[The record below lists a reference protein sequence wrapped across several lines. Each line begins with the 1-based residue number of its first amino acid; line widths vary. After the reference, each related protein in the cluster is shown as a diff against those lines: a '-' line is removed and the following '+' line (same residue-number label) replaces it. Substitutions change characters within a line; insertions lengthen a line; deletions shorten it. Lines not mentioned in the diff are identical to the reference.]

1 MIKKIFSIFNL
12 HTFFIIAEAI
22 GVYYLF
28 KNINLTMSVNFDII
42 SIAIIFPLVFTITG
56 AFNKRQESLN
66 YLSIFRTKIITLQNI
81 FVAVEGVTKKDQK
94 KLSEIL
100 LNLEKYSFS
109 LLKGRKKY
117 SIMGIRKFSGE
128 IFELTLSNL
137 SNFNDREKDSMIRV
151 KNEIFEN
158 IENLHALQSHGTP
171 ISLRSYCLIFIYLFP
186 LIYTPSLID
195 GIKSSISEYQNIIS
209 LGFTI
214 LISFTLIA
222 LYNIQNYIENPF
234 DQKGFD
240 DVKLKEFKLK
250 EEEI

>member
-1 MIKKIFSIFNL
+1 MIRKIFSIFNL
-12 HTFFIIAEAI
+12 HTIVIVAEAVA
-22 GVYYLF
+22 VYFLF
-28 KNINLTMSVNFDII
+28 KHIDLKMSVNFDII

-81 FVAVEGVTKKDQK
+81 FVAVEGVGKNDQK

-100 LNLEKYSFS
+100 IELEKYSFS
-109 LLKGRKKY
+109 LLKGSKKY
-117 SIMGIRKFSGE
+117 SIKGVRKFSKQ
-128 IFELTLSNL
+128 IYKLTLDNISK
-137 SNFNDREKDSMIRV
+137 FNDREKDSMIRV

-158 IENLHALQSHGTP
+158 IEKLHALQSHGTP
-171 ISLRSYCLIFIYLFP
+171 ISLRTYCLVFIYLFP

-195 GIKSSISEYQNIIS
+195 GIKSSISEYQNTIS

-240 DVKLKEFKLK
+240 DVKLTEFKLK